1 MAAPRVI
8 REGQPCTVRLGAD
21 TVLTGYIDDFIPSYD
36 AENVEIRVMGRDKTG
51 DLVDCSVV
59 HSSGKWKGVRLE
71 QVAADSLPPVRDNR
85 HHGNPDRGGVCV
97 CRSGNRVKRALN
109 CSTGWQNSAAFC

>member
-1 MAAPRVI
+1 
-8 REGQPCTVRLGAD
+8 
-21 TVLTGYIDDFIPSYD
+21 
-36 AENVEIRVMGRDKTG
+36 MGRDKTG

-71 QVAADSLPPVRDNR
+71 QVAADVCRPFGITV

-97 CRSGNRVKRALN
+97 CRS
-109 CSTGWQNSAAFC
+109 

>member
-1 MAAPRVI
+1 M
-8 REGQPCTVRLGAD
+8 
-21 TVLTGYIDDFIPSYD
+21 LTGYIDDFIPSYD
-36 AENVEIRVMGRDKTG
+36 ADNVEIRVMGRDKTG

-71 QVAADSLPPVRDNR
+71 QVAAD
-85 HHGNPDRGGVCV
+85 VCCPFGITV
-97 CRSGNRVKRALN
+97 ITETPTGRRLRLSFWNRVKRVLN